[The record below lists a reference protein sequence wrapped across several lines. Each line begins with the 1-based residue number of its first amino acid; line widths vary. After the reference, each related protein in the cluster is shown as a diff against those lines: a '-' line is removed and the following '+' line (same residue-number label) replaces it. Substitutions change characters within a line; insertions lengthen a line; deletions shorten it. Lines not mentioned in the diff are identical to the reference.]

1 MLPSEFRFSHTLR
14 VRWVEV
20 DMQKIVFNGH
30 YLMYFDTGIAEYW
43 RAIVMPYE
51 DAMHALGGD
60 LYVVK
65 ATLEYKASARY
76 DDRLQVCLRCER
88 VGTSSITFKGAIFCN
103 GKLLVTGELVYVY
116 ADPATQKS
124 MPVPQALRDLFLNFE
139 AGKPMTRR
147 EAGNWE
153 TVGQAALALRHQVFV
168 EEQGVPKEIEH
179 DEFDLV
185 AEHVVIF
192 NQMNLPVATGRLL
205 PAQGGISRIG
215 RMAVNRVL
223 RGSGLGEMV
232 LQALLDKACSRGDL
246 EVVLHA
252 QTSAQDFYAKCG
264 FKPDGAM
271 FEEAGIE
278 HITMRK
284 RLV

>member
-232 LQALLDKACSRGDL
+232 LQALLDKASSRGDL

>member
-14 VRWVEV
+14 VRWSEV

-43 RAIVMPYE
+43 RATAMPYE

-76 DDRLQVCLRCER
+76 DDRLQVCLRSER
-88 VGTSSITFKGAIFCN
+88 LGTSSITFKGAIFCN

-116 ADPATQKS
+116 ADPSTQKS
-124 MPVPQALRDLFLNFE
+124 MAVPQALRDLFLNFE
-139 AGKPMTRR
+139 AGKPMTRL
-147 EAGNWE
+147 EQGKWDAI
-153 TVGQAALALRHQVFV
+153 GQAALTLRTEVFV
-168 EEQGVPKEIEH
+168 KEQGVPKEVEH
-179 DEFDLV
+179 DEFDAV
-185 AEHVVIF
+185 SEHLVIF
-192 NQMNLPVATGRLL
+192 NQMDLPIATGRLL
-205 PAQGGISRIG
+205 PAENGVSRIG
-215 RMAVNRVL
+215 RMAVKRVL
-223 RGSGLGEMV
+223 RGSGLGETV
-232 LQALLDKACSRGDL
+232 LQTLLDKASGREDT

-252 QTSAQDFYAKCG
+252 QTNAQDFYAKFG
-264 FKPDGAM
+264 FKPDGEIY
-271 FEEAGIE
+271 EEAGIA
-278 HITMRK
+278 HVTMRK

>member
-1 MLPSEFRFSHTLR
+1 
-14 VRWVEV
+14 
-20 DMQKIVFNGH
+20 
-30 YLMYFDTGIAEYW
+30 
-43 RAIVMPYE
+43 
-51 DAMHALGGD
+51 
-60 LYVVK
+60 
-65 ATLEYKASARY
+65 
-76 DDRLQVCLRCER
+76 
-88 VGTSSITFKGAIFCN
+88 
-103 GKLLVTGELVYVY
+103 
-116 ADPATQKS
+116 
-124 MPVPQALRDLFLNFE
+124 
-139 AGKPMTRR
+139 
-147 EAGNWE
+147 
-153 TVGQAALALRHQVFV
+153 V

>member
-88 VGTSSITFKGAIFCN
+88 VGTSSITFKGSIFCN

-205 PAQGGISRIG
+205 PAEGGISRIG

-232 LQALLDKACSRGDL
+232 LQALLDKASSRGDL

>member
-88 VGTSSITFKGAIFCN
+88 VGTSSITFKGSIFCN

>member
-43 RAIVMPYE
+43 RAALMPYE

-88 VGTSSITFKGAIFCN
+88 VGTSSITFKGSIFCN
-103 GKLLVTGELVYVY
+103 GKPLVTGELVYVY

-147 EAGNWE
+147 ESGNWE

-223 RGSGLGEMV
+223 RGSGLGKMV
-232 LQALLDKACSRGDL
+232 LKSLLDKACSRGDL
-246 EVVLHA
+246 EVLLHA

>member
-88 VGTSSITFKGAIFCN
+88 VGTSSITFKGSIFCN

-205 PAQGGISRIG
+205 PAEGGISRIG